1 MTELTHNINLYKPTL
16 DETANLDET
25 AKRFDRL
32 IIKQKCDL
40 QEECS
45 ICLETMY
52 QKKIIY
58 LPCKH
63 YFHYNC
69 AMCVFNNKKYS
80 CPLCRHDLISCLK
93 KINYPFPVTRTY
105 YAYGYDYTA
114 GAGAD
119 AGAGAAAG
127 AAADNLLFETLFSI
141 FRETNDN
148 IEEFPSLVSEL
159 IMFYYI

>member
-1 MTELTHNINLYKPTL
+1 
-16 DETANLDET
+16 
-25 AKRFDRL
+25 
-32 IIKQKCDL
+32 
-40 QEECS
+40 
-45 ICLETMY
+45 
-52 QKKIIY
+52 
-58 LPCKH
+58 
-63 YFHYNC
+63 
-69 AMCVFNNKKYS
+69 
-80 CPLCRHDLISCLK
+80 LK